1 MTVKRNKGANKC
13 FSSFKSQHTQ
23 QDIATA
29 SIVYK
34 IRLGSADVY
43 SARQTEMN
51 KSTPNII
58 KVYEMRYQ

>member
-1 MTVKRNKGANKC
+1 MYAFYCILRVHHLGNIVVNSLKC
-13 FSSFKSQHTQ
+13 IQ
-23 QDIATA
+23 
-29 SIVYK
+29 

-58 KVYEMRYQ
+58 KVH